1 MQNLTSS
8 GFTADILGK
17 KRNIK
22 FEVRN
27 FIALKKRF
35 NIETYDL
42 IDRVLKGD
50 EEAILIMIWCGTL
63 VFADKFDLSNPTQI
77 KEEIDIEKLYKLE
90 IGELREIGTNVVKGL
105 LDSMPEDTTKKKD
118 ESDRNSET
126 NKENS
131 KYKINWNQLFYI
143 FVSVM
148 GFSEEFYFKS
158 ECKRLFTILE
168 VRNEYYKDAG
178 ASVDSEN
185 EAKALQRLDSF
196 LG

>member
-8 GFTADILGK
+8 SFTADILGK
-17 KRNIK
+17 KRTIK

-50 EEAILIMIWCGTL
+50 EEAIIIMIWCGTL

-90 IGELREIGTNVVKGL
+90 LGELRNIGTNIVKGL
-105 LDSMPEDTTKKKD
+105 LDSMPADTTKKK
-118 ESDRNSET
+118 T
-126 NKENS
+126 KQTGIV
-131 KYKINWNQLFYI
+131 KQIKKILNI
-143 FVSVM
+143 
-148 GFSEEFYFKS
+148 K
-158 ECKRLFTILE
+158 
-168 VRNEYYKDAG
+168 
-178 ASVDSEN
+178 
-185 EAKALQRLDSF
+185 
-196 LG
+196 

>member
-1 MQNLTSS
+1 MHNLTSS

-50 EEAILIMIWCGTL
+50 EEAILIIMWCGTL

-105 LDSMPEDTTKKKD
+105 LDSMPEDTTKKK
-118 ESDRNSET
+118 T
-126 NKENS
+126 KATGIA
-131 KYKINWNQLFYI
+131 KQIKKILNI
-143 FVSVM
+143 
-148 GFSEEFYFKS
+148 K
-158 ECKRLFTILE
+158 
-168 VRNEYYKDAG
+168 
-178 ASVDSEN
+178 
-185 EAKALQRLDSF
+185 
-196 LG
+196 